1 MSTLILTKPM
11 TAENLTRRLH
21 AVKDID
27 RYTEE
32 GGGTRWTA
40 RARVIIVRYRRGQAT
55 HQQGNEAE
63 QTGADARTG
72 ASKAGGAGA
81 DAGNGADAST
91 ITCANIIT
99 NTGTR
104 QGDLIGASQGARRG
118 ADPAR
123 CNCWGLKIRA
133 LQALKFCRLEGTE
146 SCRIACESLDTRCR
160 NNIR

>member
-11 TAENLTRRLH
+11 AADNLTRRLH
-21 AVKDID
+21 VVGDID
-27 RYTEE
+27 RHTEE

-72 ASKAGGAGA
+72 AGKAGGADA

-91 ITCANIIT
+91 ITRANTIAY
-99 NTGTR
+99 TGTR
-104 QGDLIGASQGARRG
+104 RDGLIGASRGTRRVADPYTRRG
-118 ADPAR
+118 ATAGVSTYVHFR
-123 CNCWGLKIRA
+123 Y
-133 LQALKFCRLEGTE
+133 
-146 SCRIACESLDTRCR
+146 
-160 NNIR
+160 